1 MSSSPRYNSYLR
13 QIYKGSKKYDD
24 YLSEIE
30 PGEEGDGPGVLGTAA
45 DVGEQL
51 LATSAD
57 FVLRSG
63 KGVANIIGGLA
74 RGAGTVNPALK
85 ASIGTEQIADVAD
98 RTANRLQQQREDVFR
113 YAPPD
118 TKAGVG
124 AAVLGGLGTEGVA
137 YVATGGPVGKALGR
151 AFGATTK
158 AATKEAAKLPARMA
172 GGLKEAGRD
181 ALAVAPLDATAAAV
195 GPENSLA
202 GVIGEYTGNELA
214 LDIAEN
220 PLLRGISE
228 SALGGFGDVLVRG
241 AVGLRR
247 LRNAKPLPKPEPR
260 IPMPEVP
267 EPAPR
272 PEPVLRPPVADELTA
287 QLERSREA
295 AARAGREVADKAA
308 ADRAAAASQRR
319 VAANTAQREAEQAR
333 AAERARLPKPDE
345 ISTTVEKPSSKPLAL
360 TPEIQYSV
368 ASSNAKDFS
377 LPEPEVPQPRRNT
390 TTMDRRTG
398 ERSLLGDLK
407 ALQRALP
414 TAEADPEVRV
424 LQLRAPGETDD
435 VLSSLSNAAS
445 EVGAPSRA
453 FHIGGEDYVML
464 APADKADALL
474 SRTREAGFS
483 GSIGN
488 TLREADE
495 AMRAA
500 DLSAAQS
507 RVKANGNGNGKV
519 PAVEVPKVEVT
530 EDVAPAAVA
539 TPAPVR
545 EPLTPEQQ
553 RILHGT
559 KRVGDTALDRAA
571 PEPQAAVAA
580 DPFTA
585 DMTPMQRARAEK
597 ALAQQMSHNGT
608 VRTRREIVDAMI
620 ADGATVV
627 THPKDGRRLMR
638 PDGSYIEEA
647 RLTKTAMDY
656 AEYVSR
662 APVRETTPPTPETS
676 APRTEAAPAQ
686 SLRVSEMPV
695 AEIDVEPDRFQFKI
709 DTNSKGVGRE
719 LESVKKYDP
728 NLAGVIQVWRDPADG
743 RVKVVNG
750 HHRLDLAKRL
760 GVENVAVRF
769 IDAADAA
776 EARTIGAMTNI
787 AEGRG
792 TPVDAAKLF
801 REQGITPDDL
811 ETRGISLRGAVAR
824 DGLAL
829 SKLPDGLFRQ
839 VVTGELPLQR
849 AVTLGAS
856 GLDEAQQ
863 TALHQLLRAREAK
876 GRVLKNDELAELVRF
891 VKGAGEENT
900 VQETLFGAESFAKSL
915 APEKA
920 ELSAVVRDRLSR
932 DKRLFG
938 YLSKGKRAERVA
950 EEGAGKIEVDKAREI
965 ADAATRAEEVYI
977 RLSGMRGPV
986 SDALN
991 DAAAKLAKGGD
1002 KNAIQQEL
1010 YERVRE
1016 AVSAEL
1022 DALTGGRKG
1031 AATEVVPPRTGGGS
1045 GPEGAVRTDEPAAP
1059 SPAELDLFDSRRAG
1073 GAAPEVVGAL
1083 ARVGGGAVAGSV
1095 AGAAV
1100 APEGMDKEFAV
1111 GGALAGAGLGT
1122 AAARRAL
1129 KKAPAPT
1136 LKYSTDPDVLA
1147 VAASVGVKPK
1157 AKPPLS
1163 AGNDILDTVGRWL
1176 HYKASRDVLPMEHYG
1191 EVVGKSKALRNTL
1204 AQVRGQSAAA
1214 YQHLEDALTPVLRL
1228 RDKAPL
1234 DVHALARAERGL
1246 ELAKL
1251 HDKLATPEQ
1260 IRQWEKTVAE
1270 LGSVPEV
1277 REAVDAL
1284 RKYFRNLLEMKRDV
1298 GLITAEKFDEI
1309 TKNADAYIPTIP
1321 DDVVASLKRGV
1332 GGNRYAPN
1340 RTAGVRKMGKEL
1352 NEKNI
1357 VDPFEQAIYD
1367 TMETFARVGKQRI
1380 ANVIVGMAE
1389 ANPQEAL
1396 AFLREVKPSR
1406 GPGGMIIPPKPEKEG
1421 ATIIDAIING
1431 KRKFYEVTD
1440 KDLADS
1446 WATFTPPVQSVAMKV
1461 LSASK
1466 QLVQEGVTGNPIFP
1480 LANGIKDFFMSG
1492 VQYPIFTGGF
1502 GKQIGKAGLTLG
1514 GGAAVG
1520 AATNEDNRAMGAAAG
1535 AGIAGTLIGV
1545 RHTGKH
1551 IARTLSAMNDIL
1563 GPQVMGSV
1571 LGGIG
1576 GAFAGKEQD
1585 HPFIGF
1591 LAGLT
1596 VGTAGGR
1603 AARNLLAGNPEVYKE
1618 FIREGGGGFGFYAK
1632 TTKDAKRIEAQLL
1645 KEGVSASDF
1654 VSPRSWWDAI
1664 QYVSRAVETAPRLA
1678 FYKELKKAGV
1688 ETGEAIF
1695 RSRDLS
1701 LDYSVRPGSKFLRK
1715 VTETVPF
1722 ANPMIQGT
1730 DKLVRLLTNPR
1741 TTATAAATIIAP
1753 TIALWALNHSSPE
1766 MAKAYDGRPS
1776 YEKNNYWLVPKVVTG
1791 GQVGE
1796 FWRVPKP
1803 FEVGFIYASLPE
1815 RVLDYTQQSDPEL
1828 LAFSLGDMYGQFAE
1842 GFTGMPAII
1851 APQLDIRKGEHGFD
1865 PFRRREIDPFP
1876 QKELPAE
1883 FQYDDRTSTAAIALG
1898 KVLPGEQSP
1907 AKIDYA
1913 LRGYTGTLGGEF
1925 LDITSKAARNLG
1937 WDDRPEP
1944 STRSTAF
1951 LSRFETKP
1959 ESATEAELSVRRK
1972 FATAEKQYNALKQLL
1987 ADGQPEKAQK
1997 YAERHR
2003 ETLSQYYDLQEKMTE
2018 LGEVSKA
2025 RRAIAKADIPAAKKR
2040 EMLVGVNA
2048 IVSEILSRNASAA
2061 TK

>member
-195 GPENSLA
+195 GAENSLA

-272 PEPVLRPPVADELTA
+272 PEPVLRSPVADELTA

-295 AARAGREVADKAA
+295 AARVGREVADKAA

-414 TAEADPEVRV
+414 TAEADPAVRV

-545 EPLTPEQQ
+545 E
-553 RILHGT
+553 
-559 KRVGDTALDRAA
+559 
-571 PEPQAAVAA
+571 
-580 DPFTA
+580 
-585 DMTPMQRARAEK
+585 
-597 ALAQQMSHNGT
+597 
-608 VRTRREIVDAMI
+608 
-620 ADGATVV
+620 
-627 THPKDGRRLMR
+627 
-638 PDGSYIEEA
+638 
-647 RLTKTAMDY
+647 
-656 AEYVSR
+656 
-662 APVRETTPPTPETS
+662 TTPPTPETS

-686 SLRVSEMPV
+686 SSR
-695 AEIDVEPDRFQFKI
+695 VEPEVPQPVEFGKPAMYSGRKRISVRF
-709 DTNSKGVGRE
+709 SGA
-719 LESVKKYDP
+719 YDP
-728 NLAGVIQVWRDPADG
+728 DAPKLE
-743 RVKVVNG
+743 VVQTRKGENAYYVERHDISG
-750 HHRLDLAKRL
+750 ETGASTYTRLSESLPLREAKKQAEALLRAERERL
-760 GVENVAVRF
+760 VA
-769 IDAADAA
+769 DAADDVVG
-776 EARTIGAMTNI
+776 E
-787 AEGRG
+787 
-792 TPVDAAKLF
+792 TP
-801 REQGITPDDL
+801 QG
-811 ETRGISLRGAVAR
+811 
-824 DGLAL
+824 
-829 SKLPDGLFRQ
+829 
-839 VVTGELPLQR
+839 
-849 AVTLGAS
+849 
-856 GLDEAQQ
+856 
-863 TALHQLLRAREAK
+863 
-876 GRVLKNDELAELVRF
+876 N
-891 VKGAGEENT
+891 
-900 VQETLFGAESFAKSL
+900 
-915 APEKA
+915 
-920 ELSAVVRDRLSR
+920 
-932 DKRLFG
+932 
-938 YLSKGKRAERVA
+938 
-950 EEGAGKIEVDKAREI
+950 
-965 ADAATRAEEVYI
+965 
-977 RLSGMRGPV
+977 
-986 SDALN
+986 
-991 DAAAKLAKGGD
+991 
-1002 KNAIQQEL
+1002 
-1010 YERVRE
+1010 
-1016 AVSAEL
+1016 
-1022 DALTGGRKG
+1022 
-1031 AATEVVPPRTGGGS
+1031 
-1045 GPEGAVRTDEPAAP
+1045 
-1059 SPAELDLFDSRRAG
+1059 LFDSRRAG
-1073 GAAPEVVGAL
+1073 GAVPEVVGAL

-1100 APEGMDKEFAV
+1100 APEGMEKEFAA

-1163 AGNDILDTVGRWL
+1163 AGKDILDTVGRWL
-1176 HYKASRDVLPMEHYG
+1176 HYKASRDVLPMENYG

-1352 NEKNI
+1352 NDKDI

-1480 LANGIKDFFMSG
+1480 LANGIRDFFMSG
-1492 VQYPIFTGGF
+1492 VQYPIFTGGWRQ
-1502 GKQIGKAGLTLG
+1502 QIGKAGLTLG

-1520 AATNEDNRAMGAAAG
+1520 AATNEDNRVAGAAAG

-1618 FIREGGGGFGFYAK
+1618 FIRNGGGGFGFYAK

-1645 KEGVSASDF
+1645 KDGVSASDF

-1678 FYKELKKAGV
+1678 LYKHLRKEGKDVG
-1688 ETGEAIF
+1688 TAIF
-1695 RSRDLS
+1695 RARDLS
-1701 LDYSVRPGSKFLRK
+1701 LDFSVRPGSRMLRAG
-1715 VTETVPF
+1715 TDIVPF
-1722 ANPMIQGT
+1722 LNPTIQGG

-1741 TTATAAATIIAP
+1741 TVGTAAATILAP
-1753 TIALWALNHSSPE
+1753 TVALWALNHASPE
-1766 MAKAYDGRPS
+1766 MSKAYDGRPN
-1776 YEKNNYWLVPKVVTG
+1776 YEKNNYWLVPKVLSG

-1828 LAFSLGDMYGQFAE
+1828 LDFALKDMFRQYAE

-1987 ADGQPEKAQK
+1987 ADGQPEKALK

-2003 ETLSQYYDLQEKMTE
+2003 ETLVQYYDLQEKMTE